1 MKLTIIRTEKN
12 QKKRLSTRTL
22 ENFIERIRNDNAEEE
37 VTRMRRDLIYYYED
51 DRVAERM
58 KAVPRIYPAAEMT
71 KESDE
76 TIRIKQMNGVVLLS
90 VGNLQGSDELQL
102 VKKAAQMMPTT
113 LAAFIGIS
121 GRSVKILV
129 HVQPMDTA
137 LPVDDEAANRFYR
150 DAYELAAR
158 IYDPILPYP
167 ITRIGKENLTPLKAG
182 FRMPLDK
189 EPLLNMKAMPLLV
202 PDSALVTRICTN
214 HVMPTIAVNDD
225 DEEKTPGQETRQLI
239 HFLQKDYRFRFN
251 SVMGYTE
258 YSRNNGY
265 DTGWLPVDERMLNRL
280 AVEAR
285 LAGLDAWDKDVT
297 RYLKSGIIREYNPIH
312 EYLWRVKGSWDGKD
326 HIGKLAACVPTD
338 NPHWPKWFRT
348 WLLAMVAQWLGKSR
362 QYGNS
367 VAPLLIS
374 RQGYNKSTF
383 CKSLIPNELQWGYN
397 DNLQMNEK
405 KSVLQAMSQFLLINL
420 DEFNAISP
428 KIQEGFLKNVIQLAS
443 VKVKR
448 PYGKHVE
455 DFPRLASFIAT
466 ANMTDI
472 LADPSGSRR
481 FIGIELNGPINTNVR
496 IDHDQL
502 YAQILDALDDNEPYW
517 FDQEQTDLI
526 MESNRQFQRMS
537 PVEQYFYECFEIP
550 TGDDEG
556 EYMTSAAI
564 FDVVKQKAGSSL
576 RLSTLNNFGRTLTNM
591 SNLQRR
597 RSSKGTEY
605 LVKKR

>member
-1 MKLTIIRTEKN
+1 MKLTIIRTERN
-12 QKKRLSTRTL
+12 QKRRLSMRTL
-22 ENFIERIRNDNAEEE
+22 ENFIERIQIDNAEEE
-37 VTRMRRDLIYYYED
+37 VTRMRRDLIFYHED
-51 DRVAERM
+51 DRVAERL
-58 KAVPRIYPAAEMT
+58 KAVPHIYPAAEMT
-71 KESDE
+71 KDADD
-76 TIRIKQMNGVVLLS
+76 TIRFKQMNGVVLLS
-90 VGNLQGSDELQL
+90 VGNLQGPDELQL
-102 VKKAAQMMPTT
+102 VKKTAQMMPST

-137 LPVDDEAANRFYR
+137 LPVDEASANRFYQ
-150 DAYELAAR
+150 DAYALAAR

-167 ITRIGKENLTPLKAG
+167 LTRIGKENLTPMKAG

-189 EPLLNMKAMPLLV
+189 EPLLNTNAMPLLV
-202 PDSALVTRICTN
+202 PDSALVARLCTS
-214 HVMPTIAVNDD
+214 HVMPSIAVDD
-225 DEEKTPGQETRQLI
+225 DNTEKTPGQETRQLI
-239 HFLQKDYRFRFN
+239 LFLQKDYRFRFN

-265 DTGWLPVDERMLNRL
+265 DTGWLPVDERMQNRL

-285 LAGLDAWDKDVT
+285 LSGLDVWDKDVT

-405 KSVLQAMSQFLLINL
+405 KSVLQAMCQFLLINL

-481 FIGIELNGPINTNVR
+481 FIGIELNGPIRTNVH

-537 PVEQYFYECFEIP
+537 PVEQYFHECFEIP
-550 TGDDEG
+550 MGEEEG

-576 RLSTLNNFGRTLTNM
+576 RLSTLNHFGRTLTNM
-591 SNLQRR
+591 PDIQRR

>member
-1 MKLTIIRTEKN
+1 MKLTIIRTERN
-12 QKKRLSTRTL
+12 QKRRLSMRTL
-22 ENFIERIRNDNAEEE
+22 ENFIERIQIDNAEEE
-37 VTRMRRDLIYYYED
+37 VTRMRRDLIFYHED
-51 DRVAERM
+51 DRVAERL

-71 KESDE
+71 KDADD
-76 TIRIKQMNGVVLLS
+76 TIRFKQMNGVVLLS
-90 VGNLQGSDELQL
+90 VGNLQGPDELQL
-102 VKKAAQMMPTT
+102 VKKTAQMMPST

-137 LPVDDEAANRFYR
+137 LPVDEASANRFYQ
-150 DAYELAAR
+150 DAYALAAR

-167 ITRIGKENLTPLKAG
+167 LTRIGKENLTPMKAG

-189 EPLLNMKAMPLLV
+189 EPLLNTNAMPLLV
-202 PDSALVTRICTN
+202 PDSALVARLCAS
-214 HVMPTIAVNDD
+214 HVMPSIAVDD
-225 DEEKTPGQETRQLI
+225 DNTEKTPGQETRQLI
-239 HFLQKDYRFRFN
+239 LFLQKDYRFRFN

-265 DTGWLPVDERMLNRL
+265 DTGWLPVDERMQNRL

-285 LAGLDAWDKDVT
+285 LSGLDVWDKDVT

-481 FIGIELNGPINTNVR
+481 FIGIELNGPIRTNVH

-537 PVEQYFYECFEIP
+537 PVEQYFHECFEIP
-550 TGDDEG
+550 MGEEEG

-591 SNLQRR
+591 PDIQRR

>member
-1 MKLTIIRTEKN
+1 MKLTIIRTERN
-12 QKKRLSTRTL
+12 QKRRLSMRTL
-22 ENFIERIRNDNAEEE
+22 ENFIERIQIDNAEEE
-37 VTRMRRDLIYYYED
+37 VTRMRRDLIFYHED
-51 DRVAERM
+51 DRVAERL

-71 KESDE
+71 KDADD
-76 TIRIKQMNGVVLLS
+76 TIRFKQMNGVVLLS
-90 VGNLQGSDELQL
+90 VGNLQGPDELQL
-102 VKKAAQMMPTT
+102 VKKTAQMMPST

-137 LPVDDEAANRFYR
+137 LPVDEASANRFYQ
-150 DAYELAAR
+150 DAYALAAR

-167 ITRIGKENLTPLKAG
+167 LTRIGKENLTPMKAG

-189 EPLLNMKAMPLLV
+189 EPLLNTNAMPLLV
-202 PDSALVTRICTN
+202 PDSALVARLCAS
-214 HVMPTIAVNDD
+214 HVMPSIAVDD
-225 DEEKTPGQETRQLI
+225 DNTEKTPGQETRQLI
-239 HFLQKDYRFRFN
+239 LFLQKDYRFRFN

-265 DTGWLPVDERMLNRL
+265 DTGWLPVDERMQNRL

-285 LAGLDAWDKDVT
+285 LSGLDVWDKDVT

-481 FIGIELNGPINTNVR
+481 FIGIELNGPIKTNIR

-537 PVEQYFYECFEIP
+537 PVEQYFHECFEIP
-550 TGDDEG
+550 MGEEEG

-576 RLSTLNNFGRTLTNM
+576 RLSTLNHFGRTLTNM
-591 SNLQRR
+591 PDIQRR

>member
-1 MKLTIIRTEKN
+1 MKLTIIRTERN
-12 QKKRLSTRTL
+12 QKRRLSMRTL
-22 ENFIERIRNDNAEEE
+22 ENFIERIQIDNAEEE
-37 VTRMRRDLIYYYED
+37 VTRMRRDLIYYHED
-51 DRVAERM
+51 DRVAERL
-58 KAVPRIYPAAEMT
+58 KAVPHIYPAAEMT
-71 KESDE
+71 KDADD
-76 TIRIKQMNGVVLLS
+76 TIRFKQMNGVVLLS
-90 VGNLQGSDELQL
+90 VGNLQGPDELQL
-102 VKKAAQMMPTT
+102 VKKTAQMMPST

-137 LPVDDEAANRFYR
+137 LPVDEASANRFYQ
-150 DAYELAAR
+150 DAYALAAR

-167 ITRIGKENLTPLKAG
+167 LTRIGKENLTPMKAG

-189 EPLLNMKAMPLLV
+189 EPLLNTNAMPLLV
-202 PDSALVTRICTN
+202 PDSALVARLCAS
-214 HVMPTIAVNDD
+214 HVMPSIAVDD
-225 DEEKTPGQETRQLI
+225 DNTEKTPGQETRQLI
-239 HFLQKDYRFRFN
+239 LFLQKDYRFRFN

-265 DTGWLPVDERMLNRL
+265 DTGWLPVDERMQNRL

-285 LAGLDAWDKDVT
+285 LAGLDVWDKDVT

-481 FIGIELNGPINTNVR
+481 FIGIELNGPIRTNVH

-537 PVEQYFYECFEIP
+537 PVEQYFHECFEIP
-550 TGDDEG
+550 IGEEEG

-576 RLSTLNNFGRTLTNM
+576 RLSTLNHFGRTLTNM
-591 SNLQRR
+591 PDIQRR

>member
-1 MKLTIIRTEKN
+1 
-12 QKKRLSTRTL
+12 
-22 ENFIERIRNDNAEEE
+22 
-37 VTRMRRDLIYYYED
+37 
-51 DRVAERM
+51 
-58 KAVPRIYPAAEMT
+58 
-71 KESDE
+71 
-76 TIRIKQMNGVVLLS
+76 
-90 VGNLQGSDELQL
+90 
-102 VKKAAQMMPTT
+102 
-113 LAAFIGIS
+113 
-121 GRSVKILV
+121 
-129 HVQPMDTA
+129 
-137 LPVDDEAANRFYR
+137 
-150 DAYELAAR
+150 
-158 IYDPILPYP
+158 
-167 ITRIGKENLTPLKAG
+167 
-182 FRMPLDK
+182 MPLDK
-189 EPLLNMKAMPLLV
+189 EPLLNTNAMPLLV
-202 PDSALVTRICTN
+202 PDSALVARLCAS
-214 HVMPTIAVNDD
+214 HVMPSIAVDD
-225 DEEKTPGQETRQLI
+225 DNTEKTPGQETRQLI
-239 HFLQKDYRFRFN
+239 LFLQKDYRFRFN

-265 DTGWLPVDERMLNRL
+265 DTGWLPVDERMQNRL

-285 LAGLDAWDKDVT
+285 LAGLDVWDKDVT

-481 FIGIELNGPINTNVR
+481 FIGIELNGPIKTNIR

-537 PVEQYFYECFEIP
+537 PVEQYFHECFEIP
-550 TGDDEG
+550 MGEEEG

-591 SNLQRR
+591 PDIQRR

>member
-1 MKLTIIRTEKN
+1 MKLTIIRTERN
-12 QKKRLSTRTL
+12 QKRRLSMRTL
-22 ENFIERIRNDNAEEE
+22 ENFIERIQIDNAEEE
-37 VTRMRRDLIYYYED
+37 VARMRRDLIFYHED
-51 DRVAERM
+51 DRVAERL

-71 KESDE
+71 KDADD
-76 TIRIKQMNGVVLLS
+76 TIRFKQMNGVVLLS
-90 VGNLQGSDELQL
+90 VGNLQGPDELQL
-102 VKKAAQMMPTT
+102 VKKTAQMMPST

-137 LPVDDEAANRFYR
+137 LPVDEASANRFYQ
-150 DAYELAAR
+150 DAYALAAR

-167 ITRIGKENLTPLKAG
+167 LTRIGKENLTPMKAG

-189 EPLLNMKAMPLLV
+189 EPLLNTNAMPLLV
-202 PDSALVTRICTN
+202 PDSALVARLCAS
-214 HVMPTIAVNDD
+214 HVMPSIAVDD
-225 DEEKTPGQETRQLI
+225 DNTEKTPGQETRQLI
-239 HFLQKDYRFRFN
+239 LFLQKDYRFRFN

-265 DTGWLPVDERMLNRL
+265 DTGWLPVDERMQNRL

-285 LAGLDAWDKDVT
+285 LSGLDVWDKDVT

-481 FIGIELNGPINTNVR
+481 FIGIELNGPIRTNVH

-537 PVEQYFYECFEIP
+537 PVEQYFHECFEIP
-550 TGDDEG
+550 MGEEEG

-576 RLSTLNNFGRTLTNM
+576 RLSTLNHFGRTLTNM
-591 SNLQRR
+591 PDIQRR

>member
-22 ENFIERIRNDNAEEE
+22 ENFIERIQIDNAEEE
-37 VTRMRRDLIYYYED
+37 VTRMRRDLIYYHED
-51 DRVAERM
+51 DRVAERL

-71 KESDE
+71 KDADD
-76 TIRIKQMNGVVLLS
+76 TIRFKQMNGVVLLS

-102 VKKAAQMMPTT
+102 VKKTAQMMPTT

-137 LPVDDEAANRFYR
+137 LPVDEASANRLYQ
-150 DAYELAAR
+150 DAYALAAR

-167 ITRIGKENLTPLKAG
+167 LTRIGKENLTPLKAG

-189 EPLLNMKAMPLLV
+189 EPLLNTNAMPLLV

-265 DTGWLPVDERMLNRL
+265 DTGWLPVDERMQNRL

-285 LAGLDAWDKDVT
+285 LSGLDVWDKDVT

-537 PVEQYFYECFEIP
+537 PVELYFHECFEIP

>member
-1 MKLTIIRTEKN
+1 MKLTIIRTERN
-12 QKKRLSTRTL
+12 QKRRLSMRTL

-37 VTRMRRDLIYYYED
+37 VTRMRRDLIFYHED
-51 DRVAERM
+51 DRVAERL
-58 KAVPRIYPAAEMT
+58 KAVPHIYPAAEMT
-71 KESDE
+71 KDADG
-76 TIRIKQMNGVVLLS
+76 TIRFKQMNGVVLLS
-90 VGNLQGSDELQL
+90 VGNLQGPDELQL
-102 VKKAAQMMPTT
+102 VKKTAQMMPST

-137 LPVDDEAANRFYR
+137 LPVDEASANRFYQ
-150 DAYELAAR
+150 DAYALAAR

-167 ITRIGKENLTPLKAG
+167 LTRIGKENLTPMKAG

-189 EPLLNMKAMPLLV
+189 EPLLNTNAMPLLV
-202 PDSALVTRICTN
+202 PDSALVARLCTS
-214 HVMPTIAVNDD
+214 HVMPSIAVDD
-225 DEEKTPGQETRQLI
+225 DNTEKTPGQETRQLI
-239 HFLQKDYRFRFN
+239 LFLQKDYRFRFN

-265 DTGWLPVDERMLNRL
+265 DTGWLPVDERMQNRL

-285 LAGLDAWDKDVT
+285 LSGLDVWDKDVT

-481 FIGIELNGPINTNVR
+481 FIGIELNGPIRTNVH

-502 YAQILDALDDNEPYW
+502 YAQILDALDVNEPYW

-537 PVEQYFYECFEIP
+537 PVEQYFHECFEIP
-550 TGDDEG
+550 MGEEEG

-576 RLSTLNNFGRTLTNM
+576 RLSTLNHFGRTLTNM
-591 SNLQRR
+591 PDIQRR

>member
-1 MKLTIIRTEKN
+1 MKLTIIRTERN
-12 QKKRLSTRTL
+12 QKRRLSMRTL
-22 ENFIERIRNDNAEEE
+22 ENFIERIQIDNAEEE
-37 VTRMRRDLIYYYED
+37 VTRMRRDLIFYHED
-51 DRVAERM
+51 DRVAERL

-71 KESDE
+71 KDADD
-76 TIRIKQMNGVVLLS
+76 TIRFKQMNGVVLLS
-90 VGNLQGSDELQL
+90 VGNLQGPDELQL
-102 VKKAAQMMPTT
+102 VKKTAQMMPST

-137 LPVDDEAANRFYR
+137 LPVDEASANRFYQ
-150 DAYELAAR
+150 DAYALAAR

-167 ITRIGKENLTPLKAG
+167 LTRIGKENLTPMKAG

-189 EPLLNMKAMPLLV
+189 EPLLNTNAMPLLV
-202 PDSALVTRICTN
+202 PDSALVARLCTS
-214 HVMPTIAVNDD
+214 HVMPSIAVDD
-225 DEEKTPGQETRQLI
+225 DNTEKTPGQETRQLI
-239 HFLQKDYRFRFN
+239 LFLQKDYRFRFN

-265 DTGWLPVDERMLNRL
+265 DTGWLPVDERMQNRL

-285 LAGLDAWDKDVT
+285 LSGLDVWDKDVT

-405 KSVLQAMSQFLLINL
+405 KSVLQAMCQFLLINL

-481 FIGIELNGPINTNVR
+481 FIGIELNGPIRTNVH

-537 PVEQYFYECFEIP
+537 PVEQYFHECFEIP
-550 TGDDEG
+550 MGEEEG

-576 RLSTLNNFGRTLTNM
+576 RLSTLNHFGRTLTNM
-591 SNLQRR
+591 PDIQRR
-597 RSSKGTEY
+597 RSSKGTED

>member
-1 MKLTIIRTEKN
+1 MKLTIIRTERN
-12 QKKRLSTRTL
+12 QKRRLSMRTL
-22 ENFIERIRNDNAEEE
+22 ENFIERIQIDNAEEE
-37 VTRMRRDLIYYYED
+37 VTRMRRDLIFYHED
-51 DRVAERM
+51 DRVAERL

-71 KESDE
+71 KDADD
-76 TIRIKQMNGVVLLS
+76 TIRFKQMNGVVLLS
-90 VGNLQGSDELQL
+90 VGNLQGPDELQL
-102 VKKAAQMMPTT
+102 VKKTAQMMPST

-137 LPVDDEAANRFYR
+137 LPVDEASANRLYQ
-150 DAYELAAR
+150 DAYALAAR

-167 ITRIGKENLTPLKAG
+167 LTRIGKENLTPMKAG

-189 EPLLNMKAMPLLV
+189 EPLLNTNAMPLLV
-202 PDSALVTRICTN
+202 PDSALVARLCAS
-214 HVMPTIAVNDD
+214 HVMPSIAVDD
-225 DEEKTPGQETRQLI
+225 DNTEKTPGQETRQLI
-239 HFLQKDYRFRFN
+239 LFLQKDYRFRFN

-265 DTGWLPVDERMLNRL
+265 DTGWLPVDERMQNRL

-285 LAGLDAWDKDVT
+285 LSGLDVWDKDVT

-481 FIGIELNGPINTNVR
+481 FIGIELNGPIKTNIR

-537 PVEQYFYECFEIP
+537 PVEQYFHECFEIP
-550 TGDDEG
+550 MGEEEG

-591 SNLQRR
+591 PDIQRR

>member
-1 MKLTIIRTEKN
+1 MKLTIIRTERN
-12 QKKRLSTRTL
+12 QKRRLSMRTL
-22 ENFIERIRNDNAEEE
+22 ENFIERIQIDNAEEE
-37 VTRMRRDLIYYYED
+37 VTRMRRDLIFYHED
-51 DRVAERM
+51 DRVAERL

-71 KESDE
+71 KDADD
-76 TIRIKQMNGVVLLS
+76 TIRFKQMNGVVLLS
-90 VGNLQGSDELQL
+90 VGNLQGPDELQL
-102 VKKAAQMMPTT
+102 VKKTAQMMPST

-137 LPVDDEAANRFYR
+137 LPVDEASANRFYQ
-150 DAYELAAR
+150 DAYALAAR

-167 ITRIGKENLTPLKAG
+167 LTRIGKENLTPMKAG

-189 EPLLNMKAMPLLV
+189 EPLLNTNAMPLLV
-202 PDSALVTRICTN
+202 PDSALVARLCAS
-214 HVMPTIAVNDD
+214 HVMPSIAVDD
-225 DEEKTPGQETRQLI
+225 DNTEKTPGQETRQLI
-239 HFLQKDYRFRFN
+239 LFLQKDYRFRFN

-265 DTGWLPVDERMLNRL
+265 DTGWLPVDERMQNRL

-285 LAGLDAWDKDVT
+285 LAGLDVWDKDVT

-405 KSVLQAMSQFLLINL
+405 KSVLQAMCQFLLINL

-481 FIGIELNGPINTNVR
+481 FIGIELNGPIRTNVH

-537 PVEQYFYECFEIP
+537 PVEQYFHECFEIP
-550 TGDDEG
+550 MGEEEG

-591 SNLQRR
+591 PDIQRR